1 VIDNWTLYAAC
12 KGMDPNRFHQH
23 RNATYTRE
31 RRVCG
36 QCPVRIDCLKYAL
49 DNRITVGLYGGLLP
63 EDRERVLLKRRR
75 ARAARRAS

>member
-1 VIDNWTLYAAC
+1 
-12 KGMDPNRFHQH
+12 
-23 RNATYTRE
+23 
-31 RRVCG
+31 VCG